1 MYVHVCKYTK
11 YRRVGWYSIHVLN
24 VFSYCAVGVPSTTWS
39 LKAVAAQ
46 APPLLA
52 TSVASPAH
60 PTPPLS
66 SPSTSQEPQPQRQV
80 DKGQPPQQQ
89 RQKKVQESSR
99 REVVEQPK
107 VAKQE
112 TPPPVDSAPSQWP
125 SFKDVWDSSSRYI
138 GMGCWGAGTHV
149 HTYMYTCYF
158 RHVSRLW

>member
-1 MYVHVCKYTK
+1 M
-11 YRRVGWYSIHVLN
+11 
-24 VFSYCAVGVPSTTWS
+24 PSTTWS
-39 LKAVAAQ
+39 LTAVAAQ

-66 SPSTSQEPQPQRQV
+66 SPSTSQEPQPQRQVDKGQPPQQQRQVDKGQPPQQQRQV

-138 GMGCWGAGTHV
+138 GMGCWGAGTHA

-158 RHVSRLW
+158 RHVSRL

>member
-1 MYVHVCKYTK
+1 M
-11 YRRVGWYSIHVLN
+11 
-24 VFSYCAVGVPSTTWS
+24 FSYCAVGVPSTTWS

-158 RHVSRLW
+158 RHVSRL

>member
-1 MYVHVCKYTK
+1 M
-11 YRRVGWYSIHVLN
+11 
-24 VFSYCAVGVPSTTWS
+24 PSTTWS

-138 GMGCWGAGTHV
+138 HRHGMLGCWYTCTYVHV

-158 RHVSRLW
+158 RHVSRL

>member
-1 MYVHVCKYTK
+1 M
-11 YRRVGWYSIHVLN
+11 
-24 VFSYCAVGVPSTTWS
+24 FSYCAVGVPSTTWS

-66 SPSTSQEPQPQRQV
+66 SPSTSQEPQPQRQVDKGQPPQQQRQV

-138 GMGCWGAGTHV
+138 GMGCWGAGTHA

-158 RHVSRLW
+158 RHVSRL